1 MHAKIKRNKTL
12 SVVQKSFRTI
22 AALCASGTLMQTFLA
37 YIGFAESNIYL
48 HATLISAVNLT
59 TTLLFSHFADS
70 KRILLRAAFVQIPN
84 GILFLCLLPF
94 CFGANA
100 TQGAFGLL
108 LAVSLFQSVFTALNS
123 VCEYKL
129 PYQLYRAVDYGPVEA
144 LSGILSSF
152 ITFGIGL
159 LIDYLKKIMPF
170 DRLMLYAFIVSAAM
184 MIAAGVISLCFTLI
198 SREEREGMK
207 EGESSEPPAEKKKIS
222 ALAIFKIPVFYLLIP
237 ANLARGIAAGC
248 VNVLATVA
256 VTLGFHDVA
265 PLMVSISSVAN
276 LVACFLFGVICRYV
290 TPRISVFVG
299 SLCFLLLPMGLFS
312 PKLFLIAYAV
322 VYFGRSI
329 VDISVPTLLVCAVNA
344 DIAGPYNAWRLILNT
359 GGMMIATT
367 VAALPFV
374 TPAMLLWGALA
385 CSVFS
390 GACFY
395 FLPLL
400 RRASPFF
407 IHGRPHLVNFHK
419 KSER

>member
-1 MHAKIKRNKTL
+1 
-12 SVVQKSFRTI
+12 
-22 AALCASGTLMQTFLA
+22 MQTFLA

-70 KRILLRAAFVQIPN
+70 KRILLRSAFVQIPN

-94 CFGANA
+94 CFGEGA

-108 LAVSLFQSVFTALNS
+108 LCVSLFQSVFTALNG

-144 LSGILSSF
+144 LSGILSSV

-170 DRLMLYAFIVSAAM
+170 DKLMLYAFIISSAM
-184 MIAAGVISLCFTLI
+184 MIAAGVIALCFSLI
-198 SREEREGMK
+198 SREEREGTK
-207 EGESSEPPAEKKKIS
+207 QSVDETATEKKKVS

-237 ANLARGIAAGC
+237 ANLLRGVAAGC

-256 VTLGFHDVA
+256 VTLEFHDVA
-265 PLMVSISSVAN
+265 PMMVSISSVAN
-276 LVACFLFGVICRYV
+276 LLACFLFGIICRYV
-290 TPRISVFVG
+290 TPRLSVFVG
-299 SLCFLLLPMGLFS
+299 SLCFLLLPMGLIS
-312 PKLFLIAYAV
+312 PSLFLAAYAV

-329 VDISVPTLLVCAVNA
+329 VDISVPTLLVCAVDA

-374 TPAMLLWGALA
+374 TPSMLLWGALICA
-385 CSVFS
+385 VFS
-390 GACFY
+390 GSCFY

-419 KSER
+419 KH